1 MENIITEASAV
12 NWGLTLTILGAL
24 ISVIVAGLGS
34 SIACSRAGQ
43 KAAGVLAEK
52 PHTLGKLIP
61 LVALP
66 GSQGIYGF
74 LVAFLILFN
83 IGALSGEIKALTFQN
98 GLTFLLAGIIMAAL
112 GYASAVLQARS
123 VCAGI
128 GGLAKEESIGT
139 GAIIMAAIVETYA
152 IFGFLV
158 ALFILN
164 SAMS

>member
-1 MENIITEASAV
+1 METID
-12 NWGLTLTILGAL
+12 WGLTLTALGAL
-24 ISVIVAGLGS
+24 VSVVMAGLGS
-34 SIACSRAGQ
+34 SIACAKAGQ

-83 IGALSGEIKALTFQN
+83 IGALSGEIKTLTVQN
-98 GLTFLLAGIIMAAL
+98 GVTFLIAGTIMACL

-128 GGLAKEESIGT
+128 GGLAKDESVAT
-139 GAIIMAAIVETYA
+139 GAIIMAAVVETYA

-158 ALFILN
+158 ALFLLN
-164 SAMS
+164 SAI